1 MLRSLYSGI
10 SGMKNMQTKLDV
22 IGNNIANVN
31 THGFKK
37 GRVTFK
43 DAISQTISTASGPSA
58 TLGGKNAQ
66 QVGLGVETASIDTVF
81 TEGSL
86 QTTGR
91 VLDLAIS
98 GGDGYFVVRNGAN
111 NYYTRAGNFYLDEQ
125 GYLVNSDGNFVLAYD
140 SFDNTLSNI
149 QVPKNILSNTFGLIG
164 NLDETKSPINFNQT
178 VYDNNLQE
186 HSINFQFTKGTGNT
200 WDVQLTENG
209 TTLTNFNISFNSTT
223 GEFSFISVNGEKV
236 NSGSFALQLDDGRGG
251 TVEVV
256 LDLDFNNVTSVK
268 DTVINING
276 AGSNKITL
284 SGSLLY
290 EDPTENDAP
299 GDPDLTSILVTD
311 GPTPFNIGLDFVQ
324 GERTDSITKW
334 TVNLSHTTSAITPA
348 TLELSFDNITG
359 DLVSINGVSNNLDEF
374 PFNIDVNGDGKY
386 ESFKIDFSKLNA
398 TSNREFVFQPAVAE
412 LQEYSISG
420 TGDFIAQYSDGSV
433 RTIAS
438 LALARF
444 NNPEGLTKIGG
455 NLFNVS
461 ENSGA
466 PVFGNGGPGFG
477 SIESGKLEMSNVD
490 LTEEFTEMIV
500 AQRAF
505 QSNSRIITTSD
516 EILQEIVNL
525 KR

>member
-31 THGFKK
+31 TYGFKK

-43 DAISQTISTASGPSA
+43 DAISQTISQASSPTASV
-58 TLGGKNAQ
+58 GGRNAQ

-91 VLDLAIS
+91 VLDLAVT
-98 GGDGYFVVRNGAN
+98 GGDGYFVVRNGSN

-140 SFDNTLSNI
+140 SFDNLLSNI
-149 QVPKNILSNTFGLIG
+149 QVPKNIPSNTFDIIG
-164 NLDETKSPINFNQT
+164 NLNDTRTQPISYTQI
-178 VYDNNLQE
+178 VYDNKLNE
-186 HSINFQFTKGTGNT
+186 HRLKFEFTKAQGTGNV
-200 WDVQLTENG
+200 WDVTIRNNDNNEELGSLSVAFDG
-209 TTLTNFNISFNSTT
+209 TTGTFRNYI
-223 GEFSFISVNGEKV
+223 INGV
-236 NSGSFALQLDDGRGG
+236 NSNAASLNLKLDDGRGSTG
-251 TVEVV
+251 DVV
-256 LDLDFNNVTSVK
+256 LDLDFSFVTSVNGSENIQ
-268 DTVINING
+268 VIG
-276 AGSNKITL
+276 GESNKLHLTGPLLVEDSEYPQVKETIKDGQFEKEITIDFSPL
-284 SGSLLY
+284 PIEETITTWEVRINVLDEPLK
-290 EDPTENDAP
+290 
-299 GDPDLTSILVTD
+299 LV
-311 GPTPFNIGLDFVQ
+311 
-324 GERTDSITKW
+324 
-334 TVNLSHTTSAITPA
+334 
-348 TLELSFDNITG
+348 FDNVTG
-359 DLVSINGVSNNLDEF
+359 KLLSINGSNENLDNYTITF
-374 PFNIDVNGDGKY
+374 DAGDG
-386 ESFKIDFSKLNA
+386 ETATFRVNFTELISTNERDFIFDP
-398 TSNREFVFQPAVAE
+398 EVAE
-412 LQEYSISG
+412 LQEYSIG
-420 TGDFIAQYSDGSV
+420 GNGDFIVQYSDGSV

-438 LALARF
+438 LALAKF

>member
-91 VLDLAIS
+91 VLDLAVT
-98 GGDGYFVVRNGAN
+98 GGDGYFVVRNGSN

-149 QVPKNILSNTFGLIG
+149 QIPKNILSNTFSLIG
-164 NLDETKSPINFNQT
+164 NLNRDNIATGSSGITYNQIIT
-178 VYDNNLQE
+178 DNNLNE
-186 HSINFQFTKGTGNT
+186 HRINFEFEPTGTATVWDVTLFETETGNE
-200 WDVQLTENG
+200 LG
-209 TTLTNFNISFNSTT
+209 SFSVEFDETT
-223 GEFSFISVNGEKV
+223 GKLKNYIINGAKM
-236 NSGSFALQLDDGRGG
+236 NSASLTLQLDNGRGG
-251 TVEVV
+251 IAEAV
-256 LDLDFNNVTSVK
+256 LDLDFSHVTSVNNS
-268 DTVINING
+268 DNITVVG
-276 AGSNKITL
+276 EGSNKIEL
-284 SGSLLY
+284 DGSLL
-290 EDPTENDAP
+290 EGTTPTNPITVSIRDGEVVGTATITFGNSVRDNATTSWEVQGL
-299 GDPDLTSILVTD
+299 GDPITLV
-311 GPTPFNIGLDFVQ
+311 
-324 GERTDSITKW
+324 
-334 TVNLSHTTSAITPA
+334 
-348 TLELSFDNITG
+348 FDNLTG
-359 DLVSINGVSNNLDEF
+359 NLISINGSNQNLD
-374 PFNIDVNGDGKY
+374 NYTLTADVVDTAGNNV
-386 ESFKIDFSKLNA
+386 SATFRIDFTGLVSA
-398 TSNREFVFQPAVAE
+398 SDYEFIFEPAVAE

-433 RTIAS
+433 RTIAT

-444 NNPEGLTKIGG
+444 NNAEGLTKVGG
-455 NLFNVS
+455 NLYSAS
-461 ENSGA
+461 ENSGV
-466 PVFGNGGPGFG
+466 PMFGNAGGGFG
-477 SIESGKLEMSNVD
+477 NIESGKLEMSNVD